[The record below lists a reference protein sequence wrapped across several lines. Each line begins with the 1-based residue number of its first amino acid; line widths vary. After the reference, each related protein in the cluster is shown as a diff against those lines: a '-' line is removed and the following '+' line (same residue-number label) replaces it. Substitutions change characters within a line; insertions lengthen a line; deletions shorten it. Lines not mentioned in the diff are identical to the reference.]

1 MDHRQLLWVIVAA
14 ICAAAPVPLIKF
26 HTQTN
31 ELSWLL
37 LAFLACAIWI
47 LAYSIILVDKDMVA
61 LCIIVEVLSLLLLVV
76 TGYSLFNHRL
86 DYITMV
92 GILLGVAS
100 LGILGSRLEF

>member
-14 ICAAAPVPLIKF
+14 ICASAPVPFIKW

-37 LAFLACAIWI
+37 LAFLSSALWI
-47 LAYSIILVDKDMVA
+47 FAYSIILVDKDMVA
-61 LCIIVEVLSLLLLVV
+61 LCLIVEVLSLLLIVV
-76 TGYSLFNHRL
+76 TGYSLFNHQL

-92 GILLGVAS
+92 GILLGIAS
-100 LGILGSRLEF
+100 LAILGSRLEF

>member
-1 MDHRQLLWVIVAA
+1 MNHRQLLWVIIAA
-14 ICAAAPVPLIKF
+14 IAAAAPVPFIKW

-37 LAFLACAIWI
+37 LAFLSCSLWI

-61 LCIIVEVLSLLLLVV
+61 LCLIVEVLSLLLIVV
-76 TGYSLFNHRL
+76 TGYSLFNHKL

-100 LGILGSRLEF
+100 LGILGTRLEF